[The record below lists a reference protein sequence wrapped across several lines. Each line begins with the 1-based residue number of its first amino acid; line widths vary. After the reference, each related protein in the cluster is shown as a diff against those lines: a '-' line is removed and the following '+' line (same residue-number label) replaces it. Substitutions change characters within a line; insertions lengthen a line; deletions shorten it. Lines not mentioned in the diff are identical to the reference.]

1 MVLYITT
8 MDKILKLVK
17 YLKFFFF
24 IINIFTGQLIS

>member
-17 YLKFFFF
+17 YLKKIFFLYL
-24 IINIFTGQLIS
+24 TYLQVS